1 MTTRQI
7 LLSCLFVAGL
17 VAAPAVP
24 AFADAVV
31 KVTLLDKGGEMDMS
45 KNMGLGMGMK
55 GDMKTAPMS
64 IEINPKTVPAGKV
77 TFRVTNKSNA
87 VVHEMIVATVKDE
100 NVVMPYIAGENR
112 VDEDKAGDL
121 GEVSELDPG
130 KSGSLIIEMKP
141 GTYHLYCNVPG
152 HYMMGM
158 WTVLKVK

>member
-1 MTTRQI
+1 MFKGKI
-7 LLSCLFVAGL
+7 SMSCVIAVAFVAPL
-17 VAAPAVP
+17 SAP

-55 GDMKTAPMS
+55 GDMKMSPMS
-64 IEINPKTVPAGKV
+64 IEINPKTVPVGKV

-87 VVHEMIVATVKDE
+87 VVHEMIVAAVKNE
-100 NVVMPYIAGENR
+100 NFVLPYKEAENR
-112 VDEDKAGDL
+112 ADEDKAGDL

-130 KSGSLIIEMKP
+130 KSGSLIVEMKP
-141 GTYHLYCNVPG
+141 GTYLLYCNVPG

-158 WTVLKVK
+158 WTTLNVK